1 MPPISSELPFAAWQR
16 QEILLLIAAVQL
28 TLLTAIGWLIA
39 RRVARHTRFQQK
51 LAQAQVELTRAAA
64 TYRARKE
71 DPHTT
76 VRRLVTNVTRQPIG
90 ELTPLRGSVAPIY
103 LLFREDD
110 TRRRLLL
117 AADGDLKAALHAER
131 VRQSALP
138 CGVPLPRRWRRF
150 PVYAITPFN
159 SGALALEE
167 IEDAWAAL
175 APRLNLLSVI
185 PSAGRWELVMLPPEE
200 LA

>member
-1 MPPISSELPFAAWQR
+1 MPPIPGEMPFTAWQR
-16 QEILLLIAAVQL
+16 QEILLLIAVVQL
-28 TLLTAIGWLIA
+28 TLLMVTGWLIS
-39 RRVARHTRFQQK
+39 RRLARHVRFQQK

-64 TYRARKE
+64 TYRARGE
-71 DPHTT
+71 DPPTT
-76 VRRLVTNVTRQPIG
+76 IRRIATNATRRPIG
-90 ELTPLRGSVAPIY
+90 ELTPLRGSVAPTY

-117 AADGDLKAALHAER
+117 AADGDRRAAMRTER
-131 VRQSALP
+131 VRQSLLP
-138 CGVPLPRRWRRF
+138 WKRF
-150 PVYAITPFN
+150 AICTITPSG

-175 APRLNLLSVI
+175 APGLNLARVI
-185 PSAGRWELVMLPPEE
+185 PTAGRWELVVLPPEE